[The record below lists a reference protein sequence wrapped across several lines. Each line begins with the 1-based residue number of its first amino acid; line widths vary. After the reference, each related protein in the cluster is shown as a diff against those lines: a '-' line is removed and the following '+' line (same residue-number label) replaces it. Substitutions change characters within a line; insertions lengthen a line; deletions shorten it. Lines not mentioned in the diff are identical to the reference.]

1 MKPIQ
6 ITMQIVKNLG
16 NYETARLEAVYE
28 LLESET
34 DLNLAF
40 LSARQELEQAFETAY
55 QKPKPIER
63 KELTMTSPELNRV
76 CSALHNGQTDLTE
89 IQKYFIISKEVMN
102 FLIEKKLI

>member
-1 MKPIQ
+1 
-6 ITMQIVKNLG
+6 MQIVKNLG

-28 LLESET
+28 LLENET

-63 KELTMTSPELNRV
+63 KELTMTSAELNRV

-89 IQKYFIISKEVMN
+89 IQKYFIINKEVVN
-102 FLIEKKLI
+102 YLIEKKLI

>member
-1 MKPIQ
+1 MKAKE

-40 LSARQELEQAFETAY
+40 LSARHELEQAFETAY

-76 CSALHNGQTDLTE
+76 CAALQNGQTDIMD

-102 FLIEKKLI
+102 LLIEKKLI